1 MLAPRVYDAVTP
13 NRPNYASRL
22 LTSCTKERMMSV
34 HPETRAGLKRPGGNR
49 PPLPR
54 GHGAEAGPGKG
65 DAAPTSRR
73 KLKIP
78 HVLRSFAECDR
89 WDRWFLEVD
98 ANPTKC

>member
-78 HVLRSFAECDR
+78 LTLLFLEGHQ
-89 WDRWFLEVD
+89 WGRWFLEVG
-98 ANPTKC
+98 ANPTNC

>member
-13 NRPNYASRL
+13 HRPNYASRL
-22 LTSCTKERMMSV
+22 LTSCTKQRMMLV

-78 HVLRSFAECDR
+78 HPLRSFAECDR
-89 WDRWFLEVD
+89 WGR
-98 ANPTKC
+98 